1 MEEEQKVG
9 KRLPAPGRPAYAE
22 TRSTPQPAPAPRP
35 VPTAAPQP
43 ARRAPEP
50 APERST
56 EWEGTEPVSENVA
69 PRARPLPGV
78 PMSGMRTG
86 AARPAPT
93 PTPTPAPAAAP
104 LEEPAEGPGQELDFG
119 ADIGTRPAARSAPGS
134 APAPRA
140 RTAPAE
146 GEYEEQE
153 AEAGEAVDDTPARMY
168 STRRALAQQ
177 QVGEDADR
185 RSRDADDASGPDSL
199 KGRTEAWRKLVKA
212 KEAEGK
218 SPYVMRIVKGSI
230 FPVLYLVISLQLLR
244 RYTYEYSE
252 YYSFEQMYIL
262 LGFALGAVS
271 LLLISARGML
281 RARRLRMPI
290 ALSDRG
296 VVVGVGLFLTVS
308 IFLALFYSLSSAW
321 QFSIGFFAAGLLT
334 PILGF
339 AIEKGSKGMFWVKE
353 PREDE
358 GTGKRLLEFT
368 PVAGS

>member
-22 TRSTPQPAPAPRP
+22 TRPTPQPAPAPRP
-35 VPTAAPQP
+35 VPTAAPQS

-50 APERST
+50 APERSQ

-78 PMSGMRTG
+78 PMAGMRTG
-86 AARPAPT
+86 TARPDPAPT
-93 PTPTPAPAAAP
+93 PA
-104 LEEPAEGPGQELDFG
+104 PAEGPGQELDFG
-119 ADIGTRPAARSAPGS
+119 ADIGTRPAARSAPAP

-168 STRRALAQQ
+168 STRRALAEKQL
-177 QVGEDADR
+177 GEDAKR
-185 RSRDADDASGPDSL
+185 RSRDAEDASGPDSL

-290 ALSDRG
+290 VLSDRG
-296 VVVGVGLFLTVS
+296 VVVGVGLFLAVS
-308 IFLALFYSLSSAW
+308 IFLAFFYSLSSAW

-334 PILGF
+334 PLLGF

>member
-22 TRSTPQPAPAPRP
+22 TRPTPQPAPAPRP

-50 APERST
+50 APERSQ

-78 PMSGMRTG
+78 PMAGMRTG
-86 AARPAPT
+86 TARPDPAPT
-93 PTPTPAPAAAP
+93 PA
-104 LEEPAEGPGQELDFG
+104 PAEGPGQELDFG

-168 STRRALAQQ
+168 STRRALAEKQL
-177 QVGEDADR
+177 GEDANR

-290 ALSDRG
+290 VLSDRG
-296 VVVGVGLFLTVS
+296 VVVGVGLFLAVS
-308 IFLALFYSLSSAW
+308 IFLAFFYSLSSAW

-334 PILGF
+334 PLLGF